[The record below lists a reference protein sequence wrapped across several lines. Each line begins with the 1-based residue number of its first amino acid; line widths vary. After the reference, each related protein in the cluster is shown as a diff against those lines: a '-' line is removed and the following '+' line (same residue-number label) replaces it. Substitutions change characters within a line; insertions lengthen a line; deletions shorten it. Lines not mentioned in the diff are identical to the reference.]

1 MEEQFPPPIF
11 NYSSPNVMEK
21 HVKIAIK
28 DKLAIITL
36 NRPEK
41 RNALNVAMVEGLQ
54 EALGQVEGEREVK
67 VVILK
72 AEGKVFCSGAD
83 LGDIRKMQHNSFEEN
98 LEDSQKLKTLFYRM
112 YTFPKV
118 LIAQVQGHALAGGCG
133 LVSVCDFAFAVPEAK
148 LGYTEVRIGFV
159 PAMVLVFLIRKL
171 GEGVARSLLMGG
183 ELIDGGK
190 AAQIGLV
197 NGVFE
202 AGELEKKVLSVAERL
217 IKQNSGQSMSLTKEM
232 IDKVQGMPLEE
243 ALDYA
248 AKMNAQ
254 ARESE
259 DCKRGIAAFLE
270 KKSIDW

>member
-1 MEEQFPPPIF
+1 MG
-11 NYSSPNVMEK
+11 N
-21 HVKIAIK
+21 HVKIAFK

-41 RNALNVAMVEGLQ
+41 RNALNAAMIDGLQ
-54 EALGQVEGEREVK
+54 DALDKVEGEKKAK

-83 LGDIRKMQHNSFEEN
+83 LADIRKMQENSYEEN
-98 LEDSQKLKTLFYRM
+98 LEDSQKLKALFQRI

-118 LIAQVQGHALAGGCG
+118 VIAQVQGHALAGGCG
-133 LVSVCDFAFAVPEAK
+133 LVSVCDFAYTVPEAK

-159 PAMVLVFLIRKL
+159 PAMVLVFLIRKI
-171 GEGVARSLLMGG
+171 GEGKAKAMLLGG
-183 ELIDGGK
+183 ELIAGDQ
-190 AAQIGLV
+190 AAKVGLV

-202 AGELEKKVLSVAERL
+202 AGELEKRVLSVAEGL
-217 IKQNSGQSMSLTKEM
+217 VLQNSGQSMALTKQM
-232 IDKVQGMPLEE
+232 IAKVQGMPLEE

-248 AKMNAQ
+248 AEMNAR

-259 DCKRGIAAFLE
+259 DCKKGIAAFLE